1 MKSELINQIYADV
14 SQSEEYQKS
23 EEMKQLTKIQDEQG
37 KAIRKTVGD
46 RMYINNID
54 GFVSAS

>member
-37 KAIRKTVGD
+37 KAIRKSVGD
-46 RMYINNID
+46 RMYIDNIE
-54 GFVSAS
+54 GFV

>member
-37 KAIRKTVGD
+37 KAIRKTVG
-46 RMYINNID
+46 IECI
-54 GFVSAS
+54 

>member
-23 EEMKQLTKIQDEQG
+23 EEMKQLTKIHFNSHAPWG
-37 KAIRKTVGD
+37 A
-46 RMYINNID
+46 
-54 GFVSAS
+54 